1 MRGLTSMVRWRLR
14 SLSVQAE
21 SRLRSSSLAA
31 WDLDRTQHVTENYV
45 FTAFQLLLDPDF
57 NSILNQSVKLTEHQE
72 RTKHFVQI
80 CKCLGSAPQE
90 GSVH

>member
-31 WDLDRTQHVTENYV
+31 WDLNRTQYVTENDA

-57 NSILNQSVKLTEHQE
+57 NPIINQSVKLTEHQE
-72 RTKHFVQI
+72 RTKHLVQI
-80 CKCLGSAPQE
+80 CIN
-90 GSVH
+90 